1 VTSTDAT
8 ADGASAEDYARRA
21 VRLLREQ
28 GPALAELQ
36 AARRRGDQAAA
47 DAAEARLAQ
56 LDAAGEA
63 LAAEVDQ
70 QHPPAP
76 GTGAR

>member
-1 VTSTDAT
+1 VTSTEPT

-56 LDAAGEA
+56 LAADAEA
-63 LAAEVDQ
+63 LAAALDQ
-70 QHPPAP
+70 QYPPAA